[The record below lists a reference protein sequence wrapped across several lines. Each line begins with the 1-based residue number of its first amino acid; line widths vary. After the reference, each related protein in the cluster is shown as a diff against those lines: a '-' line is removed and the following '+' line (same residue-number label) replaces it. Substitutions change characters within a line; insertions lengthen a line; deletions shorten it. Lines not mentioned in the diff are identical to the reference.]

1 MCNQPKYPLERN
13 ETDELWVTAGGQEI
27 PVGEMTENYAKNALR
42 SVLRTLRMRR
52 KNEANNRQH
61 PMFKDIKPAS
71 SSKPGVAE
79 FYRYVRPIDKKTGY
93 ADSTKGTCFYIVMDY
108 DTRKLKVAISV
119 CNGENFSKEI
129 AKEITRERIHQGE
142 FYVFSLDEFT
152 NSGLALVEF
161 IRKELKRDFP
171 IIGAA
176 ALKQISESRKGK

>member
-1 MCNQPKYPLERN
+1 MCNQTKYPLERN
-13 ETDELWVTAGGQEI
+13 ELDELWVRADGQEI

-71 SSKPGVAE
+71 SSKPGTAE

>member
-1 MCNQPKYPLERN
+1 MCNQIKYPLERN
-13 ETDELWVTAGGQEI
+13 ETDELWLRADGQEI

-52 KNEANNRQH
+52 KNETTNRRH
-61 PMFKDIKPAS
+61 PMFKDVKPAS
-71 SSKPGVAE
+71 SSKPGVVE

-93 ADSTKGTCFYIVMDY
+93 ADSTKGTCFYIVMNY
-108 DTRKLKVAISV
+108 DIRVLRVAISV

-129 AKEITRERIHQGE
+129 AKEITRERMRLGE
-142 FYVFSLDEFT
+142 YHVFSLDKFT

-161 IRKELKRDFP
+161 IRKELKRVFP

-176 ALKQISESRKGK
+176 ALKQIRESRKGK